1 MAFKFLVNE
10 PFNLH
15 YYSEDGVEVEI
26 NDLHEAVDYL
36 QSLKDNLEYDV
47 DIRGGEENEYNY

>member
-15 YYSEDGVEVEI
+15 FYKEDGVEVEF

-36 QSLKDNLEYDV
+36 QSLKDNLKYEI
-47 DIRGGEENEYNY
+47 DIRGGEENEHNY